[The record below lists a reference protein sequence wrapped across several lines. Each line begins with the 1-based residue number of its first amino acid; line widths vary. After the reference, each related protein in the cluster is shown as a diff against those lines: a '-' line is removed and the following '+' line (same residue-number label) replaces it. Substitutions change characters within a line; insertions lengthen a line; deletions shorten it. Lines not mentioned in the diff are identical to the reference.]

1 MPNHFLN
8 HRVACTRF
16 KCFAHLFGC
25 MAILCLPHLSLAQS
39 KLPDIGS
46 PASAELSPAK
56 EMELGRILIAEVRRR
71 LPVSNDPEL
80 SQYIHALGTRITSGG
95 LNANLQFHFL
105 LVINPSINAFALPGG
120 IVSINSGLLTL
131 AEQESELAG
140 VIAHEIAHVSQ
151 RHIARRFENEKSFN
165 VISALTLLGSI
176 LAAVYNV
183 DLGQAALMSSQAGI
197 LQARLAYSRSFEQ
210 EADRIALQLLVNAGI
225 NPMGM
230 SRFFY
235 RMHKQ
240 TQLNR
245 GQMPEFLSTHPLT
258 LDRLSETETRARQF
272 LGLFSSNSS
281 HFDFAKARTLALSKA
296 PSEIIDFYRQKDKSS
311 EGLSDSER
319 YTFALALS
327 RQGNHRLALRHLGDI
342 KVHADNELT
351 IELAKAQIDIAQGNT
366 RLAKTSLESLDKIY
380 PKNIPVTY
388 YLATSLIKE
397 DQADLAL
404 EKLNQLNNGQLNPAI
419 YKLKAKAANRAGL
432 PWLSHESL
440 GDYYAA
446 HGQYGAAMEQI
457 DLALRSLGIDSNS
470 KARIEARKTQLTEI
484 RQRQEQFK

>member
-1 MPNHFLN
+1 M
-8 HRVACTRF
+8 V
-16 KCFAHLFGC
+16 
-25 MAILCLPHLSLAQS
+25 MICLPQLLLAQS

-95 LNANLQFHFL
+95 LDSNLQYNFL

-120 IVSINSGLLTL
+120 IVAINSGLLTL

-140 VIAHEIAHVSQ
+140 VMAHEIAHVSQ
-151 RHIARRFENEKSFN
+151 RHIARRFENEKSFG

-183 DLGQAALMSSQAGI
+183 DLGQAALMGSQAGI
-197 LQARLAYSRSFEQ
+197 LQAKLAYSRSFEQ
-210 EADRIALQLLVNAGI
+210 EADRIALQLLVSAGI
-225 NPMGM
+225 DPMGM
-230 SRFFY
+230 PRFFY
-235 RMHKQ
+235 RMHKA
-240 TQLNR
+240 TQVNR
-245 GQMPEFLSTHPLT
+245 GQIPEFLSSHPLT

-272 LGLFSSNSS
+272 RGLFPSNSS
-281 HFDFAKARTLALSKA
+281 HFGFAKARVLALSKDSSNLVHLYRKKSKH
-296 PSEIIDFYRQKDKSS
+296 SER
-311 EGLSDSER
+311 LSDTER

-327 RQGNHRLALRHLGDI
+327 HQGNHRQALRHLGDI
-342 KVHADNELT
+342 QTNSDNELT
-351 IELAKAQIDIAQGNT
+351 IELAKAQINIAMG
-366 RLAKTSLESLDKIY
+366 KTGMARESLESLDKIY

-397 DQADLAL
+397 DQAHLAL
-404 EKLNQLNNGQLNPAI
+404 EKLDQLNKEQLNPAI

-440 GDYYAA
+440 GNYYAA

-457 DLALRSLGIDSNS
+457 DLALHSHGIDSNS
-470 KARIEARKTQLTEI
+470 KARIEARKAQLTEI
-484 RQRQEQFK
+484 KQRQKQFK